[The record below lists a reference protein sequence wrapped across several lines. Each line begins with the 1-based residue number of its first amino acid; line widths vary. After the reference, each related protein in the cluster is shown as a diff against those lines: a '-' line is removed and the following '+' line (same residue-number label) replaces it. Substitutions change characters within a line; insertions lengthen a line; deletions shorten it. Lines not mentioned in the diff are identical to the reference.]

1 MDRVIHGVN
10 KYNKLALYNL
20 PLSLQILAIN
30 FFITFIGF
38 VFLIFFNFLLIKNDD
53 GIEKK
58 RINATQNLKS
68 IQSFLEKNSIIRVPL
83 FNDNCTVE
91 NYDTCNNENNFELSD
106 PVLEPK
112 ITQEYIFNNYLNSK
126 FDIKVYN
133 EDWIR
138 LVDTLDLYDLSIVK
152 EADLEEEGLEKN
164 NLNIIPNFSQ
174 KYLNLFSNYYDYLV
188 KGEFENLDTCNN
200 ENNFELSEPVL
211 EPKITQEYILNNYLN
226 SDFNIKVYNEDW
238 IRLVDTLDLYD
249 LSIVQETDLEEE
261 GLEKNN
267 LNILDNLSQKYLNLF
282 TNYYDYLVK
291 SEFGDLI
298 TKEKSEI
305 FYVSESIKDR
315 VLKEYFIQDRD
326 DNIYQHFTA
335 PIQNNNKV
343 YGVIILNY
351 PISNQATN
359 LGYVSLNIL
368 SFFILFVIIMI
379 FMSLIFSQS
388 LISPIKKLSKLTI
401 LERERVNKNKIIYP
415 DRKDEIGV
423 LSNEIQNMSAG
434 LKSQIKELEKFSADV
449 SHELKNPLTSLQSAM
464 ELIDKDSITKDD
476 KTILIKNVL
485 NDLRRMNK
493 LITDI
498 SKFTR
503 LKAEIELEKNQ
514 FIDLNKFFDE
524 IPSIFT
530 NNSKQIEILIKK
542 HDENLEVLGNKNKLI
557 QVFINLIENS
567 ISLSPKR
574 SKILIEL
581 DKVDEK
587 TISFRFYDQGIGI
600 NLTDSEKI
608 FDRFY
613 SDRKEKIKNH
623 SGLGLSI
630 AREIISHMNGKISL
644 DKSNKIEY
652 SGACFLIIL
661 PVRHF

>member
-1 MDRVIHGVN
+1 VN
-10 KYNKLALYNL
+10 KYNKLALHNL

-38 VFLIFFNFLLIKNDD
+38 VFLIFFNFFLIKNDD

-58 RINATQNLKS
+58 RINANQNLKN

-91 NYDTCNNENNFELSD
+91 NLDTCNNENNFELSD

-112 ITQEYIFNNYLNSK
+112 ITQEYIF
-126 FDIKVYN
+126 
-133 EDWIR
+133 
-138 LVDTLDLYDLSIVK
+138 
-152 EADLEEEGLEKN
+152 
-164 NLNIIPNFSQ
+164 
-174 KYLNLFSNYYDYLV
+174 
-188 KGEFENLDTCNN
+188 
-200 ENNFELSEPVL
+200 
-211 EPKITQEYILNNYLN
+211 NNYLN

-282 TNYYDYLVK
+282 SNYYDYLVK

-326 DNIYQHFTA
+326 DNISQHFTA

-423 LSNEIQNMSAG
+423 LSNEIQNMSVG

-449 SHELKNPLTSLQSAM
+449 SHELKNPLTSLQSAI

-485 NDLRRMNK
+485 NDLRRMNQ

-530 NNSKQIEILIKK
+530 NNSKQIEILLIK
-542 HDENLEVLGNKNKLI
+542 HDEKLEVLGNKNKLI

-581 DKVDEK
+581 DKIDEK
-587 TISFRFYDQGIGI
+587 TISFRFYDQGKGI
-600 NLTDSEKI
+600 DLQDSEKI

-613 SDRKEKIKNH
+613 SDRQEDIKNH

-644 DKSNKIEY
+644 DKSNKSEY

-661 PVRHF
+661 PVRHSA

>member
-1 MDRVIHGVN
+1 MGRAIHGVN
-10 KYNKLALYNL
+10 KYNKLALHNL

-38 VFLIFFNFLLIKNDD
+38 VFLIFFNFFLIKNDD
-53 GIEKK
+53 GIAKK
-58 RINATQNLKS
+58 RINANQNLKN

-91 NYDTCNNENNFELSD
+91 NLDTCNNENNFELSD

-112 ITQEYIFNNYLNSK
+112 ITQEYIF
-126 FDIKVYN
+126 
-133 EDWIR
+133 
-138 LVDTLDLYDLSIVK
+138 
-152 EADLEEEGLEKN
+152 
-164 NLNIIPNFSQ
+164 
-174 KYLNLFSNYYDYLV
+174 
-188 KGEFENLDTCNN
+188 
-200 ENNFELSEPVL
+200 
-211 EPKITQEYILNNYLN
+211 NNYLN

-249 LSIVQETDLEEE
+249 LSIVQEADLEEE

-267 LNILDNLSQKYLNLF
+267 FNILDNLSQKYLNLF
-282 TNYYDYLVK
+282 SNYYDYLVK

-326 DNIYQHFTA
+326 DNISQHFTA

-423 LSNEIQNMSAG
+423 LSNEIQNMSVG

-449 SHELKNPLTSLQSAM
+449 SHELKNPLTSLQSAI

-485 NDLRRMNK
+485 NDLRRMNQ

-530 NNSKQIEILIKK
+530 NNSKQIEILLKN

-557 QVFINLIENS
+557 QVFVNLIENS

-581 DKVDEK
+581 DKIDEK
-587 TISFRFYDQGIGI
+587 TISFRFYDQGKGI
-600 NLTDSEKI
+600 DLQDSEKI

-613 SDRKEKIKNH
+613 SDRQEDIKNH

-644 DKSNKIEY
+644 DKSNKSEY

-661 PVRHF
+661 PVRHSA